1 MKQRCFMFHF
11 QNALP
16 LGGGLSALSFQQSC
30 DRVSRPETSRIPLH
44 YSELSRN
51 FDRS

>member
-30 DRVSRPETSRIPLH
+30 DRVSRPETSLH
-44 YSELSRN
+44 YSELSRY